1 MLITPETS
9 QVWLTS
15 LRSTL
20 SLRYVSIFMPTLIS
34 GAVIGIVWAYIFDP
48 RYGLVATSL
57 RSIGLTSPEWL
68 RDPEWAMPALIIVYI
83 WKNVGFAT
91 VIFLAGLQA
100 IPRDLYE
107 SAKVDGAGPIW
118 RFKSVT
124 LPMLSPIMFFV
135 VVTSILNSF
144 QAFDIINVMTRGG
157 PVDATNTLIYY
168 VYEQGFVAFNAGR
181 GAAASIVL
189 FVVMLFITLFQLRYS
204 ERKVHY
210 A

>member
-1 MLITPETS
+1 
-9 QVWLTS
+9 
-15 LRSTL
+15 
-20 SLRYVSIFMPTLIS
+20 
-34 GAVIGIVWAYIFDP
+34 
-48 RYGLVATSL
+48 
-57 RSIGLTSPEWL
+57 
-68 RDPEWAMPALIIVYI
+68 MPAIIIVYI

-91 VIFLAGLQA
+91 VILLAGLQA

-107 SAKVDGAGPIW
+107 SAKVDGAGPLW

-124 LPMLSPIMFFV
+124 LPMLSPITFFV

-144 QAFDIINVMTRGG
+144 QAFDIIRVMTRGG

-189 FVVMLFITLFQLRYS
+189 FVAMLIITLVQLRYS